1 MKTIAPD
8 LSKVR
13 NIFTFFFYLNNNVLF
28 SGAWKRRAHPDPRE
42 PGPFGSLLS
51 SRSVLDAVV
60 EEEMSEEEEEDED
73 SIAVLE
79 EHEEP
84 PHQNNGQAAM
94 ILVHDSRSSSSSNAS
109 SYKLNLDV

>member
-13 NIFTFFFYLNNNVLF
+13 NLFTFFFYLNNDF

-60 EEEMSEEEEEDED
+60 EEEMSEEEDEDED

-79 EHEEP
+79 EHEE